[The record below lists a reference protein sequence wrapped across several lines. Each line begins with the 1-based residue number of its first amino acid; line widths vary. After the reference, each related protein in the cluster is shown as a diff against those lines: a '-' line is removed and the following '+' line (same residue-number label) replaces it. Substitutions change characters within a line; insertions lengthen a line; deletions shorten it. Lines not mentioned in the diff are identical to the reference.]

1 MLYVLIYIDRSH
13 SMSSQM
19 YVALS
24 KITNLPGLF
33 LICSYTQVVFKVNNA
48 TANEYDRLRA
58 EQTFAFC
65 QLSERV
71 LPKKIVISLFEC
83 LIIKETF
90 LRYLK
95 YFMFGSDWYIGF

>member
-1 MLYVLIYIDRSH
+1 MKLSYACTIEKVQGLSLKQVVIWFDLYRQKSF
-13 SMSSQM
+13 MSSQM

-24 KITNLPGLF
+24 KITSLPGLF
-33 LICSYTQVVFKVNNA
+33 LICRNNKSV
-48 TANEYDRLRA
+48 T
-58 EQTFAFC
+58 
-65 QLSERV
+65 
-71 LPKKIVISLFEC
+71 KKIVISLFEC